1 MTDSRGLWGIV
12 LAGGE
17 GVRLRPL
24 VRQVV
29 GEERPKQYVKLL
41 GPRSL
46 LRQTL
51 DRAALGISTDRTV
64 VVTVRQHTAYIAEEF
79 AGVSKPPYV
88 LLQPEDRGTAAA
100 ILYAAQWIA
109 WRDPAATIA
118 VFPSDHFILG
128 EATFM
133 AHVQE
138 VAGSLERH
146 PDRVVLLGGQPT
158 SPEGEYGWIEPG
170 PPIDGDD
177 GVVSTVRQ
185 FWEKPSEARA
195 QMCLSTGC
203 LWNTAIVVGRARA
216 LLELGARAL
225 PEMSSRLA
233 GLRRFVDSDREV
245 AAVQQAYAVMAKA
258 SFSRAVLAPH
268 PEHLGVS
275 RLPRVTWCDLGSP
288 RRVLYVLARMRVRPA
303 WADLMDASASL
314 GPVAAPAPAPA
325 PGPAIR
331 SVASH

>member
-1 MTDSRGLWGIV
+1 MADPRRLWGIV

-24 VRQVV
+24 VRRVLD
-29 GEERPKQYVKLL
+29 EERPKQYVKLL

-51 DRAALGISTDRTV
+51 DRVALGISMNRTV
-64 VVTVRQHTAYIAEEF
+64 VVSVRRHAAYIAEEF
-79 AGVSKPPYV
+79 AGVSESPYV

-138 VAGSLERH
+138 VVGALERN

-170 PPIDGDD
+170 PPRVGDD
-177 GVVSTVRQ
+177 DVVSMVRQ
-185 FWEKPSEARA
+185 FWEKPSDARA

-203 LWNTAIVVGRARA
+203 LWNTAIVVARARA

-225 PEMSSRLA
+225 PEMSGRLT
-233 GLRRFVDSDREV
+233 GLGRFIDSNDEV
-245 AAVQQAYAVMAKA
+245 AATRQAYALMTRA
-258 SFSRAVLAPH
+258 SFSRSVLEPY

-288 RRVLYVLARMRVRPA
+288 RRVLQVLSRMRVRPA
-303 WADLMDASASL
+303 WAALMDASPA
-314 GPVAAPAPAPA
+314 PVAVPALAPPA
-325 PGPAIR
+325 R
-331 SVASH
+331 SVASR

>member
-1 MTDSRGLWGIV
+1 MTDSRGRWGIV

-24 VRQVV
+24 VRQVF

-79 AGVSKPPYV
+79 AGVSQPPYV

-138 VAGSLERH
+138 VAGAIDRH

-158 SPEGEYGWIEPG
+158 SPECEYGWIEPG
-170 PPIDGDD
+170 PSIDGDD
-177 GVVSTVRQ
+177 GVVSAVRQ

-203 LWNTAIVVGRARA
+203 LWNTAIVVARARA

-233 GLRRFVDSDREV
+233 DLQRFVDSDREV
-245 AAVQQAYAVMAKA
+245 AAVDQAYAVMAKA
-258 SFSRAVLAPH
+258 SFSRAVLESH

-303 WADLMDASASL
+303 WADLMDASASP
-314 GPVAAPAPAPA
+314 GPVAAPAPAP
-325 PGPAIR
+325 GPTLR

>member
-1 MTDSRGLWGIV
+1 MADASGLWAIV

-24 VRQVV
+24 VSRVL
-29 GEERPKQYVKLL
+29 GEERPKQFVKLL

-51 DRAALGISTDRTV
+51 DRAALGISPDRTV
-64 VVTVRQHTAYIAEEF
+64 VVTVRRHTDYVAEEF
-79 AGVSKPPYV
+79 TGTAQPPYV
-88 LLQPEDRGTAAA
+88 LAQPEDRGTAAA

-109 WRDPAATIA
+109 WRDPAATLA

-138 VAGSLERH
+138 VAGALERH
-146 PDRVVLLGGQPT
+146 SERVVLLGAQPT

-170 PPIDGDD
+170 PPIAGDD
-177 GVVSTVRQ
+177 TVVSAVRQ
-185 FWEKPSEARA
+185 FWEKPSEDRA
-195 QMCLSTGC
+195 QTCLAAGC
-203 LWNTAIVVGRARA
+203 LWNTAIVVARARA

-233 GLRRFVDSDREV
+233 AIQQFLDSEQEV
-245 AAVQQAYAVMAKA
+245 TAVQDAYALIPRA
-258 SFSRAVLAPH
+258 SFSRAVLEPH
-268 PEHLGVS
+268 PERLAVS

-288 RRVLYVLARMRVRPA
+288 HRVLYVLARMRVRPA
-303 WADLMDASASL
+303 WADLLD
-314 GPVAAPAPAPA
+314 APAP
-325 PGPAIR
+325 PGRVA
-331 SVASH
+331 VASH

>member
-1 MTDSRGLWGIV
+1 MWGIV

-24 VRQVV
+24 VRRML
-29 GEERPKQYVKLL
+29 GEDRPKQFVKLL

-46 LRQTL
+46 LQQTL
-51 DRAALGISTDRTV
+51 DRTALGISPDRTV
-64 VVTVRQHTAYIAEEF
+64 VVTVRRHTGYIAEEF
-79 AGVSKPPYV
+79 KSAAQPPYV
-88 LLQPEDRGTAAA
+88 LVQPEDRGTAAA
-100 ILYAAQWIA
+100 ILYAAQWIT
-109 WRDPAATIA
+109 WRDPAATLA

-138 VAGSLERH
+138 VAGALERH

-170 PPIDGDD
+170 ASLDGDN
-177 GVVSTVRQ
+177 GVVSRVRR
-185 FWEKPSEARA
+185 FWEKPSEASV
-195 QMCLSTGC
+195 QTCLATGC
-203 LWNTAIVVGRARA
+203 LWNTAIAVARARA
-216 LLELGARAL
+216 LVELGARAL

-233 GLRRFVDSDREV
+233 GIQRFLDSDREV
-245 AAVQQAYAVMAKA
+245 TAVQEAYALLARA
-258 SFSRAVLAPH
+258 SFSRAVLESH

-303 WADLMDASASL
+303 WADLMDAPMPP
-314 GPVAAPAPAPA
+314 GRVA
-325 PGPAIR
+325 
-331 SVASH
+331 VASR

>member
-1 MTDSRGLWGIV
+1 MAEARRMWGIV

-24 VRQVV
+24 VRRML
-29 GEERPKQYVKLL
+29 GEDRPKQFVKLL

-51 DRAALGISTDRTV
+51 DRTALGISPDRTV
-64 VVTVRQHTAYIAEEF
+64 VVTVRRHTGYIAEEF
-79 AGVSKPPYV
+79 RSAAQPPYV
-88 LLQPEDRGTAAA
+88 LVQPEDRGTAAA

-109 WRDPAATIA
+109 WRDPAATLA

-138 VAGSLERH
+138 VAGALERH
-146 PDRVVLLGGQPT
+146 PDRLVLLGGQPT

-170 PPIDGDD
+170 ASLDGDN
-177 GVVSTVRQ
+177 GVVSRVRR
-185 FWEKPSEARA
+185 FWEKPAEACV
-195 QMCLSTGC
+195 QTCLTTGC
-203 LWNTAIVVGRARA
+203 LWNTAIAVARARA
-216 LLELGARAL
+216 LVELGARAL

-233 GLRRFVDSDREV
+233 GIQRFLDSDREV
-245 AAVQQAYAVMAKA
+245 TAVQEAYALLARA
-258 SFSRAVLAPH
+258 SFSRAVLESH

-288 RRVLYVLARMRVRPA
+288 RRVLHVLARMRVRPA
-303 WADLMDASASL
+303 WADLTDAPTPP
-314 GPVAAPAPAPA
+314 GRVA
-325 PGPAIR
+325 
-331 SVASH
+331 VASR

>member
-1 MTDSRGLWGIV
+1 MADTRRLWGIV

-24 VRQVV
+24 VRRLL
-29 GEERPKQYVKLL
+29 GEDRPKQFVKLL

-51 DRAALGISTDRTV
+51 DRAALGISPDRTV
-64 VVTVRQHTAYIAEEF
+64 VVTVRRHTDYIAEEF
-79 AGVSKPPYV
+79 KSAAQPPYV
-88 LLQPEDRGTAAA
+88 LAQPEDRGTAAA

-138 VAGSLERH
+138 VAGSRERD
-146 PDRVVLLGGQPT
+146 PDRVVLLGAQPT

-170 PPIDGDD
+170 ASIDGDN
-177 GVVSTVRQ
+177 GVVSRVRQ

-195 QMCLSTGC
+195 QSCLTTGC
-203 LWNTAIVVGRARA
+203 LWNTAIVVARA
-216 LLELGARAL
+216 QALVDLGARAL
-225 PEMSSRLA
+225 PEMSGRLA
-233 GLRRFVDSDREV
+233 GIERYLDSDREV
-245 AAVQQAYAVMAKA
+245 TAVQEAYALMPRA
-258 SFSRAVLAPH
+258 SFSRAVLEPH
-268 PEHLGVS
+268 PEHLGVA

-303 WADLMDASASL
+303 WADLVDAPAAP
-314 GPVAAPAPAPA
+314 GRVAA
-325 PGPAIR
+325 
-331 SVASH
+331 ASH

>member
-1 MTDSRGLWGIV
+1 MADASGLWAIV

-24 VRQVV
+24 VRRML
-29 GEERPKQYVKLL
+29 GEERPKQFVKLL

-51 DRAALGISTDRTV
+51 DRAALGISPDRTV
-64 VVTVRQHTAYIAEEF
+64 VVTVRRHTDYIAEEF
-79 AGVSKPPYV
+79 TGAARPPYV
-88 LLQPEDRGTAAA
+88 LAQPEDRGTAAA

-138 VAGSLERH
+138 VAGALERH
-146 PDRVVLLGGQPT
+146 PDRVVLLGAQPT

-170 PPIDGDD
+170 PPIAGDD
-177 GVVSTVRQ
+177 LSAVRR
-185 FWEKPSEARA
+185 FWEKPSEDRA
-195 QMCLSTGC
+195 QMCLATGC
-203 LWNTAIVVGRARA
+203 LWNTAIAVARARA

-233 GLRRFVDSDREV
+233 GLRRVLDSAQEV
-245 AAVQQAYAVMAKA
+245 AAVQDAYALLARA
-258 SFSRAVLAPH
+258 SFSRAVLEPH

-288 RRVLYVLARMRVRPA
+288 SRVLSVLARMRVRPP
-303 WADLMDASASL
+303 WADMLDATAPP
-314 GPVAAPAPAPA
+314 GRVA
-325 PGPAIR
+325 
-331 SVASH
+331 VASR

>member
-1 MTDSRGLWGIV
+1 MADPRRLWGIV

-24 VRQVV
+24 VRRVL

-51 DRAALGISTDRTV
+51 DRAALGISRHRTV
-64 VVTVRQHTAYIAEEF
+64 VVSVRRHAAYITEEF
-79 AGVSKPPYV
+79 TGVSDSPYV

-100 ILYAAQWIA
+100 ILYAVQWIA
-109 WRDPAATIA
+109 WRDPAAAIA

-138 VAGSLERH
+138 VAGTLERN

-158 SPEGEYGWIEPG
+158 SPEAEYGWIEPG
-170 PPIDGDD
+170 PRAGDD
-177 GVVSTVRQ
+177 DVVSAVRQ
-185 FWEKPSEARA
+185 FWEKPSDARA

-203 LWNTAIVVGRARA
+203 LWNTAIVVARARA
-216 LLELGARAL
+216 LLALGARAL
-225 PEMSSRLA
+225 PEMSGHLNDL
-233 GLRRFVDSDREV
+233 GRFVDSDGEM
-245 AAVQQAYAVMAKA
+245 AAIQHAYALMPRA
-258 SFSRAVLAPH
+258 SFSRSVLEPY
-268 PEHLGVS
+268 PEHLGVA
-275 RLPRVTWCDLGSP
+275 RLPRLTWCDLGSP
-288 RRVLYVLARMRVRPA
+288 RRVLDVLTRMRVRPA
-303 WADLMDASASL
+303 WADLIDGSASRV
-314 GPVAAPAPAPA
+314 PVAAPAPARVPT
-325 PGPAIR
+325 IR
-331 SVASH
+331 SAASH

>member
-1 MTDSRGLWGIV
+1 MAATRGLWAIV

-24 VRQVV
+24 VRQML
-29 GEERPKQYVKLL
+29 GEERPKQFVKLL

-51 DRAALGISTDRTV
+51 DRVALGISPDRTV
-64 VVTVRQHTAYIAEEF
+64 VVTVRRHTDYVAEEF
-79 AGVSKPPYV
+79 TGVARPPY
-88 LLQPEDRGTAAA
+88 LLAQPEDRGTAAA

-138 VAGSLERH
+138 VAGALDHH

-158 SPEGEYGWIEPG
+158 SPECEYGWIEPG
-170 PPIDGDD
+170 PPLDGHR
-177 GVVSTVRQ
+177 GVVSAVRR
-185 FWEKPSEARA
+185 FWEKPPEAVA
-195 QMCLSTGC
+195 QTCLSTGC
-203 LWNTAIVVGRARA
+203 LWNTAITVARARA
-216 LLELGARAL
+216 LGEIGARAL
-225 PEMSSRLA
+225 PEMSGRLA
-233 GLRRFVDSDREV
+233 GLERFLDSDREV
-245 AAVQQAYAVMAKA
+245 TAVEEAYALIPRA
-258 SFSRAVLAPH
+258 SFSRAVLEPH

-275 RLPRVTWCDLGSP
+275 PLPRVTWCDLGSP
-288 RRVLYVLARMRVRPA
+288 RRVLHVLARMRVRPA
-303 WADLMDASASL
+303 WVDLID
-314 GPVAAPAPAPA
+314 PPAAPGHVA
-325 PGPAIR
+325 
-331 SVASH
+331 VASH

>member
-1 MTDSRGLWGIV
+1 MANPRGPWAVV

-24 VRQVV
+24 VQRML

-51 DRAALGISTDRTV
+51 DRAALGISPDRTV
-64 VVTVRQHTAYIAEEF
+64 VVSVRRHVAYLAEEF
-79 AGVSKPPYV
+79 TGADPPPY
-88 LLQPEDRGTAAA
+88 LLVQPEDRGTAAA

-109 WRDPAATIA
+109 WRDPAATIV

-138 VAGSLERH
+138 VAGAVERN
-146 PDRVVLLGGQPT
+146 PDRVMLVGAQPT
-158 SPEGEYGWIEPG
+158 APEAEYGWIESG
-170 PPIDGDD
+170 PPIDGALD
-177 GVVSTVRQ
+177 VVSAVRR
-185 FWEKPSEARA
+185 FWEKPSDA
-195 QMCLSTGC
+195 QAQACLAAGG
-203 LWNTAIVVGRARA
+203 LWNTAITVARARTLVEA
-216 LLELGARAL
+216 GARAL
-225 PEMSSRLA
+225 PEMSGRLA
-233 GLRRFVDSDREV
+233 GLRRFLDSDREV
-245 AAVQQAYAVMAKA
+245 RAVQEAYARLTRA
-258 SFSRAVLAPH
+258 SFSRAVLEPH

-288 RRVLYVLARMRVRPA
+288 RRVLHVLARMRVRPA
-303 WADLMDASASL
+303 WADLID
-314 GPVAAPAPAPA
+314 APAPSGRVA
-325 PGPAIR
+325 
-331 SVASH
+331 VASR

>member
-1 MTDSRGLWGIV
+1 MTASRGPWGIV

-51 DRAALGISTDRTV
+51 DRTALGISRDRTV
-64 VVTVRQHTAYIAEEF
+64 VVTVRQHTEYIAEEF
-79 AGVSKPPYV
+79 VGVSQPPYV

-138 VAGSLERH
+138 VAGALERQ
-146 PDRVVLLGGQPT
+146 PDRVVLLGSQPI

-170 PPIDGDD
+170 ASIDRDN
-177 GVVSTVRQ
+177 GVISTVRQ

-195 QMCLSTGC
+195 QMCLTTGC
-203 LWNTAIVVGRARA
+203 LWSTAIVVARARA
-216 LLELGARAL
+216 LLELGALAL

-233 GLRRFVDSDREV
+233 GLQRFLDSDREV
-245 AAVQQAYAVMAKA
+245 ETVQQVYALMSRV
-258 SFSRAVLAPH
+258 SFSRTVLEPH

-288 RRVLYVLARMRVRPA
+288 RRVLDVLARMRVRPA
-303 WADLMDASASL
+303 WADLMDTSASR
-314 GPVAAPAPAPA
+314 GPAAAPAPARVPTS
-325 PGPAIR
+325 R

>member
-1 MTDSRGLWGIV
+1 MAAPRRLWGIV

-17 GVRLRPL
+17 GIRLRPL
-24 VRQVV
+24 VRHVL

-51 DRAALGISTDRTV
+51 DRAALSISRDRTV
-64 VVTVRQHTAYIAEEF
+64 VVTVRQHAGYIAEEF
-79 AGVSKPPYV
+79 RGVSEPPYV
-88 LLQPEDRGTAAA
+88 LLQPKDRGTAAA
-100 ILYAAQWIA
+100 ILYAAQWIV
-109 WRDPAATIA
+109 WRDPAATVA

-133 AHVQE
+133 ALVQE
-138 VAGSLERH
+138 VAGALERH
-146 PDRVVLLGGQPT
+146 PDRVVLLGGQAT
-158 SPEGEYGWIEPG
+158 SPEGEYGWIQPG
-170 PPIDGDD
+170 LPIDGDD

-203 LWNTAIVVGRARA
+203 LWNTAIVVARARA

-233 GLRRFVDSDREV
+233 GLQHFVDSDREV
-245 AAVQQAYAVMAKA
+245 AAVQQAYALMTRA
-258 SFSRAVLAPH
+258 SFSRAVLESY

-275 RLPRVTWCDLGSP
+275 RLTRVTWCDLGSP
-288 RRVLYVLARMRVRPA
+288 RRVLSVLARMRVRPA
-303 WADLMDASASL
+303 WADLMDGSASL
-314 GPVAAPAPAPA
+314 GPLGIPALVPPA
-325 PGPAIR
+325 R